1 MHVKKE
7 AKVEDTEGVKVD
19 ESSVIKCL
27 KEGSQYKFL
36 GVLEST
42 KQEDQLA
49 FRVASEVSLDRLSV
63 IWSIPFSDYHR
74 IVTSNKYAL
83 PALINLLWNQHLSLT
98 ELQRIDHEA
107 RKIIVENGGKHPF
120 GSTALCYLA
129 R

>member
-1 MHVKKE
+1 M
-7 AKVEDTEGVKVD
+7 D

-27 KEGSQYKFL
+27 KEGSQCKFL
-36 GVLEST
+36 RVLEST

-74 IVTSNKYAL
+74 IMTSDQYPL
-83 PALINLLWNQHLSLT
+83 PASTYLLWTQHLSVT

-107 RKIIVENGGKHPF
+107 RKIILENGGKHPLS
-120 GSTALCYLA
+120 STVLCYLA